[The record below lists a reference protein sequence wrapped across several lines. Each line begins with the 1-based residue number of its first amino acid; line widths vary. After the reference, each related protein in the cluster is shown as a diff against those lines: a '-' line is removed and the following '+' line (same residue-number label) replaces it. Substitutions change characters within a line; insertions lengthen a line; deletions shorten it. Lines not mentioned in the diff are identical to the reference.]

1 MSAHHS
7 QGFYFGPCHSPT
19 THTSLTH
26 LEDLPDTPLLGV
38 VVDAVLDSQIRA
50 SLTATKTGNAFLR
63 TAHRRG

>member
-26 LEDLPDTPLLGV
+26 LEDLPDTPLGV
-38 VVDAVLDSQIRA
+38 VVVLDSQIRA